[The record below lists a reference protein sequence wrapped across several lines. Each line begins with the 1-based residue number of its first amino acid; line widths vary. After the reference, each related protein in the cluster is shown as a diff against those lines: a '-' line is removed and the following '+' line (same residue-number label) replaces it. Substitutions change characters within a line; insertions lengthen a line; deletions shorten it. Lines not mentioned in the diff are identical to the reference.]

1 MPTKKP
7 SNPAAKPAARRPAAT
22 GRRARAA
29 QPVPAADPA
38 IPTAAPAARTAP
50 DFALDAALLRAFDTN
65 DRINRYLVEHLDD
78 EAWRAAPPGGKGRTI
93 AAIVAHIHNVRL
105 MWLKAAD
112 PEGDR
117 PEPLDKDT
125 LTRREAEAALV
136 RSHDALHEVLERAL
150 LSGGR
155 VKGFKP
161 DVGGFFAYLVA
172 HDAHHRGQIAMLA
185 RQLGRPLPQKAM
197 FGMWEWNSRG
207 ADRT

>member
-7 SNPAAKPAARRPAAT
+7 AAKRPAAT
-22 GRRARAA
+22 RTSARPAEPAPPADAA
-29 QPVPAADPA
+29 SGPAPRPA
-38 IPTAAPAARTAP
+38 PG
-50 DFALDAALLRAFDTN
+50 FALDAALLRAFDTN

-105 MWLKAAD
+105 MWLKATD
-112 PEGDR
+112 PDGER
-117 PEPLDKDT
+117 PEPLDKET
-125 LTRREAEAALV
+125 VTRREAAAALV

-150 LSGGR
+150 LAGGR

-172 HDAHHRGQIAMLA
+172 HDAHHRGQVAMLA

-207 ADRT
+207 AGPA